1 MNENTLLLGSSI
13 SFSNS
18 DVVSNI
24 RQSMI
29 DMNLEE
35 DAELIESLLN
45 QAISYLEKDIN
56 QEIANELFSLIP
68 TCFLR
73 YPTQFLDILNDLLT
87 KSKNNSNYII
97 ATASVLSSLLH
108 VEPSLNIPNYLSF
121 VDEALNEILS
131 QIKNSQND
139 SLTVFGKKILPKFK
153 YDLVIDLILSSKL
166 TDNLLT
172 NFLPFVCS
180 QIIYTK
186 NPKFAKLV
194 HEIVK
199 NGFIDSLSSSNI
211 SDKDLYVR
219 LSTEDLSFF
228 IPKLSDQIFTEIFPE
243 FEKTFCEETELN
255 PAFIINLLDKCDKLK
270 LKLNQIER
278 IFAFLK
284 PSDFTSH
291 VIDHLKKYNLV
302 ILNEFAAQ
310 FIDHSDSGTLINI
323 SSDTF
328 VHLKPQ
334 TAEETKKN
342 VEFDELSILS
352 MKNLFE
358 EGKLNEIIEKVV
370 FTNYPPNSE
379 NVTFLLNFIK
389 VLHPSQLKLLYSIE
403 QNSPILLKILEKKVF
418 PSPLLMTVIDDNT
431 VIEYFKNEKT
441 DKSDLHL
448 LYIYAFQLHSE
459 T

>member
-1 MNENTLLLGSSI
+1 M
-13 SFSNS
+13 
-18 DVVSNI
+18 
-24 RQSMI
+24 
-29 DMNLEE
+29 
-35 DAELIESLLN
+35 
-45 QAISYLEKDIN
+45 
-56 QEIANELFSLIP
+56 
-68 TCFLR
+68 
-73 YPTQFLDILNDLLT
+73 
-87 KSKNNSNYII
+87 
-97 ATASVLSSLLH
+97 
-108 VEPSLNIPNYLSF
+108 
-121 VDEALNEILS
+121 
-131 QIKNSQND
+131 
-139 SLTVFGKKILPKFK
+139 
-153 YDLVIDLILSSKL
+153 
-166 TDNLLT
+166 
-172 NFLPFVCS
+172 PFVCY

-199 NGFIDSLSSSNI
+199 NGFIDFLSSSII

-228 IPKLSDQIFTEIFPE
+228 IPKLSDQIFTEIILE

-291 VIDHLKKYNLV
+291 VIDHLKKYDLV
-302 ILNEFAAQ
+302 IPNEFAAQ

-328 VHLKPQ
+328 VHLKLQ

-403 QNSPILLKILEKKVF
+403 QNSPILLKIL
-418 PSPLLMTVIDDNT
+418 
-431 VIEYFKNEKT
+431 
-441 DKSDLHL
+441 
-448 LYIYAFQLHSE
+448 
-459 T
+459 